1 LQEVI
6 AHLKSKDFNIH
17 LNYGNFRDWI

>member
-1 LQEVI
+1 LQNVI
-6 AHLKSKDFNIH
+6 QLVKDSQINIP